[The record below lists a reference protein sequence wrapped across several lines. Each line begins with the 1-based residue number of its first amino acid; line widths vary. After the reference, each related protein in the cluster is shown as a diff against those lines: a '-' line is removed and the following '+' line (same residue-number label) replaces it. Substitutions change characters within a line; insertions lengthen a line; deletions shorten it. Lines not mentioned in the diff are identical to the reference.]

1 VVAPAGSGAG
11 GTGAYRFNGERG
23 GGREGLADMMRK
35 YPNWFSPHLYQ
46 FATQVDTLPFD
57 QHWLIALAAP
67 RAFISLEGDD
77 DQNCVSNAL
86 KQAIAGA
93 KPAYALLGAEQRL
106 GVHYASHRHALTDED
121 WAALLDF
128 SDQQL
133 FGNTVARRFNQFP
146 AMPR

>member
-1 VVAPAGSGAG
+1 
-11 GTGAYRFNGERG
+11 
-23 GGREGLADMMRK
+23 MMRK
-35 YPNWFSPHLYQ
+35 YPNWFSPNLYQ
-46 FATQVDTLPFD
+46 FAAKVDTLPFD

-93 KPAYALLGAEQRL
+93 KPAYALVGAEQRL

-133 FGNTVARRFNQFP
+133 FGKTVARRFDQFP
-146 AMPR
+146 ETPR